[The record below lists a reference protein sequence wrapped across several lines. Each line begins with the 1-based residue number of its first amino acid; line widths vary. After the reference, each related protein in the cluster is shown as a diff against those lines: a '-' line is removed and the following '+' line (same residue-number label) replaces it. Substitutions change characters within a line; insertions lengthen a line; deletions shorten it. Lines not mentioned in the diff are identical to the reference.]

1 MIPDLLL
8 LTLKVLLT
16 AMVLL
21 GAIPL
26 LVACLQF
33 SLIGLHRFF
42 SHYDKV
48 TSYLP
53 RVSIIVPAWNEGM
66 VIGNTID
73 HLMKLDYPNASL
85 RVYVVDDASTDQT
98 PDVVKAKEQEYS
110 GNVFHIRR
118 EKGGEGK
125 AHTLNYG
132 IQQILAEDWTE
143 AVLIMDADVLFEADS
158 LRKMARHLSDE
169 KVGAVTAYIKEGS
182 IPGNY
187 LTKFIAF
194 EYITAQAAARRAQNV
209 MGTMA
214 CLAGGAQLHSRAS
227 LEAIGGRIDTSSL
240 AEDTFTT
247 FKTQIKGRRAI
258 FEGNAR
264 VWAEEPGNILGLW
277 KQRLRWARGN
287 VQVTKQFK
295 KLWFNRKEY
304 GALGSPF
311 FAVNWF
317 AIFMMPLYMIA
328 SSVGLLA
335 LYFLDSPFSW
345 KMFNALWIMN
355 ALTFFLVTLFSFL
368 IDPEVAKR
376 CWFQGVMFPGVI
388 SLLVILYTCFP
399 PLYEVVIYNW
409 LTQHGMAI
417 SNVMIQALVLFLY
430 AWLSLCMC
438 FAYLAKVIEKK
449 GRLGAFLAPVL
460 IYVSGYGALLCAV
473 SLTSYLL
480 ELKGA
485 EAKWDKTEKSGKIG
499 IQGAEAKW
507 NKIEESGRIGIR

>member
-1 MIPDLLL
+1 MVLDFLLL
-8 LTLKVLLT
+8 ALKILLT

-21 GAIPL
+21 GSMPL

-42 SHYDKV
+42 SHYNKV

-53 RVSIIVPAWNEGM
+53 RVSIIVPAWNEGL
-66 VIGNTID
+66 VIGATVD
-73 HLMKLDYPNASL
+73 RLMKLDYPDGSL

-98 PDVVKAKEQEYS
+98 PDVLKAKELEYP
-110 GNVFHIRR
+110 GKVFHIRR

-132 IQQILAEDWTE
+132 IKQLLTEDWTE
-143 AVLIMDADVLFEADS
+143 ALLIIDADVLFEADS
-158 LRKMARHLSDE
+158 LRKMARHLADK

-187 LTKFIAF
+187 MTKFIAF
-194 EYITAQAAARRAQNV
+194 EYITAQAASRRAQNV
-209 MGTMA
+209 MGAMA
-214 CLAGGAQLHSRAS
+214 CLAGGAQLHSRVS

-247 FKTQIKGRRAI
+247 FKTQIQGRRAI

-264 VWAEEPGNILGLW
+264 VWAEEPDNILGLW

-287 VQVTKQFK
+287 VQVTIQFR

-304 GALGSPF
+304 GALGSPL
-311 FAVNWF
+311 FAINWF
-317 AIFMMPLYMIA
+317 AIFMMPLFMIGA
-328 SSVGLLA
+328 SIGLLS
-335 LYFLDSPFSW
+335 LYFIDYPLAW
-345 KMFNALWIMN
+345 RLFNSLWILN
-355 ALTFFLVTLFSFL
+355 ALTFLLVTLFSFL
-368 IDPEVAKR
+368 IDPEVGKR

-388 SLLVILYTCFP
+388 SLLIILYTCFP
-399 PLYEVVIYNW
+399 PLYEVIIYNW
-409 LTQHGMAI
+409 LASHGMVIGDA
-417 SNVMIQALVLFLY
+417 VIQPLILFLY
-430 AWLSLCMC
+430 AWLSLCMY

-449 GRLGAFLAPVL
+449 GRLGKFLAPLL

-473 SLTSYLL
+473 SFASYIL

-485 EAKWDKTEKSGKIG
+485 ESKWDKTEKSGKV
-499 IQGAEAKW
+499 
-507 NKIEESGRIGIR
+507 GIR